1 MVELCVDL
9 FVRITARFQS
19 FGLMNNFIC
28 GGLSDLMIIKF
39 RCSLGECTV
48 V

>member
-1 MVELCVDL
+1 MVEFFVDL

-19 FGLMNNFIC
+19 FGLMSNCIC
-28 GGLSDLMIIKF
+28 GGLSDLMIKF
-39 RCSLGECTV
+39 SCSLGECTV